1 MTPLF
6 SPSAPWASRTL
17 LLTGLLCLPLAGLMI
32 RETFQHQHL
41 ERQIA
46 QAEQQFADHQRM
58 LRQLQDAQQRRQ
70 RESHQLE
77 AIPPAIRLMDSVGS
91 ALSPDI
97 SLLSIDINAPQRDVR
112 LAVNASNLNALLA
125 FSERLQQ
132 LPAQVVLEN
141 HRPSANKD
149 PGWPLS
155 ASLDVHFTAEKKH
168 ASGR

>member
-17 LLTGLLCLPLAGLMI
+17 LLTGLICLPVTGIVI

-41 ERQIA
+41 ERQIIH
-46 QAEQQFADHQRM
+46 AEQQVADRQLM

-70 RESHQLE
+70 RQSDQLE

-91 ALSPDI
+91 VLSPDI
-97 SLLSIDINAPQRDVR
+97 SVLSVDINTPQRDVH
-112 LAVNASNLNALLA
+112 LKVNATNLNALLA

-132 LPAQVVLEN
+132 LPTQVVLEN

-149 PGWPLS
+149 PAWPLS
-155 ASLDVHFTAEKKH
+155 ASLDVHFTVEVRH
-168 ASGR
+168 ESGG

>member
-6 SPSAPWASRTL
+6 SPSAPWARRTL
-17 LLTGLLCLPLAGLMI
+17 LLTGLLCLPVTGLVI
-32 RETFQHQHL
+32 RETFQHQRL
-41 ERQIA
+41 ERQIT
-46 QAEQQFADHQRM
+46 QAEQQFVDHQRM
-58 LRQLQDAQQRRQ
+58 LRKLQDAQQLRQ
-70 RESHQLE
+70 RQSHQLE

-97 SLLSIDINAPQRDVR
+97 SLLSIDINTAQRDVR
-112 LAVNASNLNALLA
+112 LTVNATNLNALLA
-125 FSERLQQ
+125 FSQRLQQ

-149 PGWPLS
+149 PSWPLS
-155 ASLDVHFTAEKKH
+155 ASLDVHFIAEKKH